1 MIMKRRLLASIYLMA
16 LCGSVFLS
24 GCVTV
29 GTPRVGAPCK
39 VQFRRDALGGGS
51 KLPIG
56 PMVDGV
62 DGATVSLNAKF
73 KAMSKDWIVV
83 QDESGDVWI
92 QRSTV
97 LLFKVFHE

>member
-1 MIMKRRLLASIYLMA
+1 MA
-16 LCGSVFLS
+16 LCGSVLLS
-24 GCVTV
+24 GCATV

-39 VQFRRDALGGGS
+39 VQFRRDTLGGSS
-51 KLPIG
+51 KSPLG

-92 QRSTV
+92 PRSTV